1 MTEYE
6 LFQLLEACGYE
17 PSDENLAI
25 LKEDDDLLEEL
36 LAEQAKQYRDTMK
49 AEIFGESVEGALRYM
64 LESCGYE
71 PSDENL
77 SVLREILREEDGLLI
92 DKAANKSQGHFNQKA
107 ERRNQRVDNIG
118 KTVTAPARGVVTGVK
133 NIVGM

>member
-49 AEIFGESVEGALRYM
+49 AEIFGESVEGAFRYM
-64 LESCGYE
+64 LEACGYE

-77 SVLREILREEDGLLI
+77 GVLRENGLLI
-92 DKAANKSQGHFNQKA
+92 DKLDNKVQGHFNQKA
-107 ERRNQRVDNIG
+107 ERRNQQADNIG
-118 KTVTAPARGVVTGVK
+118 KTVTAPARGVVSGVK
-133 NIVGM
+133 NIFGK